1 VRHLYTQRLAYFVTA
16 VTLTAAV
23 VFGAVASRT
32 EPAAG
37 NRVDQVLALDADPG
51 AGAEVYTTA
60 ADPSC
65 GACHSLAAAGAESDR
80 APDLDAIRPDAR
92 RVVVSLVTDG
102 IGAHAAQGYRSM
114 LSDQQVS
121 DVAAFVAE
129 RAGDP

>member
-1 VRHLYTQRLAYFVTA
+1 VRHLYTQRLAYLMTA

-23 VFGAVASRT
+23 VFGAIASRT
-32 EPAAG
+32 EPAG
-37 NRVDQVLALDADPG
+37 GDRIDQVLELEADPD
-51 AGAEVYTTA
+51 AGLEIYTTVATPTCGSCHSMAA
-60 ADPSC
+60 AD
-65 GACHSLAAAGAESDR
+65 AVSDR
-80 APDLDAIRPDAR
+80 ASDLDQTRPDDR

-114 LSDQQVS
+114 LSDQQVA